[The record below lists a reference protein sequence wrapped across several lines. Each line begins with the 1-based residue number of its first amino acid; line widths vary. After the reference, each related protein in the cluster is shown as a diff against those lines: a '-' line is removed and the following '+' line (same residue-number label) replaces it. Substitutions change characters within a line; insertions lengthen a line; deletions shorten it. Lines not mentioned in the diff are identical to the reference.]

1 MCTEKVVRKKQRNAH
16 TLSKHRPGGK
26 GNCTSLS
33 SPNAARATAA
43 ANQLPSQLRETPTL
57 RAVAMATRG

>member
-1 MCTEKVVRKKQRNAH
+1 MCTEKIVREKQRNTH
-16 TLSKHRPGGK
+16 TLSKGGK

-57 RAVAMATRG
+57 RAVAMATRD